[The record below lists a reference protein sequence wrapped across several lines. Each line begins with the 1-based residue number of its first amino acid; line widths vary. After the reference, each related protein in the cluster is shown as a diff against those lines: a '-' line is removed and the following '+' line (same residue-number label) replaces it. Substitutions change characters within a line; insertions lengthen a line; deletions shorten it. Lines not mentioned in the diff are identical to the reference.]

1 MRRATA
7 ARSEHDETRHTTV
20 AGHRKFP
27 TPRSVGTVDLSE
39 PGPSFTRTN
48 RSTRTQMEK
57 ELKLLSNQ
65 ARFIS
70 CIISGEIEF
79 AGRKMKE
86 LLQDIIDK
94 GFDPILRVREGSLP
108 VPDDQGEA
116 AAAGESPDEEDPSSC
131 YYEYLT
137 SMPMRFFNDEYLQQ
151 HLLKRIS
158 EIKEA
163 MRSSHTKHMMDAQ
176 SDREA
181 TGNDCVP
188 EAAATTPRRRGKRS
202 AAESV
207 PIDDDD
213 NEEEAAAILYDY
225 LAAIVG
231 LGPQKH
237 AEPVTVSTQQRRPTK
252 KHRRK
257 KSSIVGA
264 LLPLEDMNIAAST
277 STGTDDAWTRGR
289 AVPYSLSTLGFARS
303 I

>member
-7 ARSEHDETRHTTV
+7 ARSEHDETRRTTV
-20 AGHRKFP
+20 DGQRKFP
-27 TPRSVGTVDLSE
+27 SPRSIGTMDLSE
-39 PGPSFTRTN
+39 PGRSFTRTN
-48 RSTRTQMEK
+48 RSTRMQMEK

-70 CIISGEIEF
+70 AIISGEIKYIQ
-79 AGRKMKE
+79 RKMKE
-86 LLQDIIDK
+86 LLQDIMDK
-94 GFDPILRVREGSLP
+94 GFDPILIVREGSLP
-108 VPDDQGEA
+108 VPDDEGEA
-116 AAAGESPDEEDPSSC
+116 AAAGESPDEQDPSSC

-163 MRSSHTKHMMDAQ
+163 MTRSSHTKHMDAQ

-188 EAAATTPRRRGKRS
+188 QAAATTPTRRCKRS

-207 PIDDDD
+207 PIDDDAND
-213 NEEEAAAILYDY
+213 EEAAAQLYDY

-231 LGPQKH
+231 LGPQQR
-237 AEPVTVSTQQRRPTK
+237 AEPGTVSIQRRPTK
-252 KHRRK
+252 KKRRM
-257 KSSIVGA
+257 KSSVVGA
-264 LLPLEDMNIAAST
+264 LLPLEDINIAASA
-277 STGTDDAWTRGR
+277 STGTDDAWTSRP

>member
-1 MRRATA
+1 
-7 ARSEHDETRHTTV
+7 
-20 AGHRKFP
+20 
-27 TPRSVGTVDLSE
+27 
-39 PGPSFTRTN
+39 
-48 RSTRTQMEK
+48 MEK

-70 CIISGEIEF
+70 AIISGEIKYIR
-79 AGRKMKE
+79 RKMEE

-94 GFDPILRVREGSLP
+94 GFDPILREGSLP
-108 VPDDQGEA
+108 VPDDEGEA

-163 MRSSHTKHMMDAQ
+163 MRSSHTKHMDAQ

-188 EAAATTPRRRGKRS
+188 EAAATTPRRRCKRS

-213 NEEEAAAILYDY
+213 NEEEAAAQLYDY

-231 LGPQKH
+231 LGPQQH
-237 AEPVTVSTQQRRPTK
+237 AGNAYSSSSLAK
-252 KHRRK
+252 KFK
-257 KSSIVGA
+257 LIG
-264 LLPLEDMNIAAST
+264 
-277 STGTDDAWTRGR
+277 GR
-289 AVPYSLSTLGFARS
+289 SKYFLHA
-303 I
+303 